1 MKPHTVVLVLCPL
14 LVLLAACDPQDG
26 ESSDTPFRQA
36 SAMRQALSCPLP
48 DGGLHFVPMRK
59 IASGDLT
66 RQRQAREMVELRRRQ
81 LQTSWISAAQYLNQD
96 QDTLVDQQQQM
107 QQDLERIDNLLQVYV
122 TREYAYNDEANEYI
136 NSMADQY
143 RHQCDTYR
151 QVNRKL
157 LSLQGELPQLR
168 KERKQP
174 WLAASRRLTCSMQD
188 QPGCLPD

>member
-14 LVLLAACDPQDG
+14 LVLLTACDPQDG

-36 SAMRQALSCPLP
+36 STMRQSLSCPLP
-48 DGGLHFVPMRK
+48 SGTARFAPIRM
-59 IASGDLT
+59 IAPGDHT
-66 RQRQAREMVELRRRQ
+66 RQRLARELVELRRRQ

-96 QDTLVDQQQQM
+96 QATLVDQQQQM
-107 QQDLERIDNLLQVYV
+107 QQDLARIDNLLQVYV
-122 TREYAYNDEANEYI
+122 TREYAFNDEANEYI

-151 QVNRKL
+151 QIDRKL
-157 LSLQGELPQLR
+157 QALQEELPQLR

-174 WLAASRRLTCSMQD
+174 WLAASRRLTCSMQN
-188 QPGCLPD
+188 QPGCFPD